1 MTSETA
7 SNLAEAFREHR
18 DAFGAPITFGQHP
31 EITAIVGEAEFGREL
46 VGGGGG
52 FAETGDLAC
61 TLLLS
66 DLPSAPVIS
75 TPATFNGRTFRV
87 NSVSVPPGS
96 LIGEYNLRP
105 AKR

>member
-1 MTSETA
+1 MTNETA

-18 DAFGAPITFGQHP
+18 DAFGAPITFGAHP
-31 EITAIVGEAEFGREL
+31 EIVAIVGEPDFGREL
-46 VGGGGG
+46 IGGG

-66 DLPSAPVIS
+66 DLPVPPALGNPVS
-75 TPATFNGRTFRV
+75 HNGRTFKV

-96 LIGEYNLRP
+96 LLGEYNLRP